1 MIPLADCVA
10 RLDDLLRTR
19 DVPDYDGAVNGL
31 QLANGGSVSRV
42 AAAVDFSTEAVRQA
56 AAAGADLLLVH
67 HGMFWGPPRPIVA
80 ARYTQLRLAIEHNLA
95 VYASHLPLDLHPT
108 LGNNVRLARHL
119 GLEPN
124 GGFGRFRDIEVGVQ
138 GASDLATDDLLVRL
152 TEFARPLGTTVVSTP
167 RTPERRTRRWAMIT
181 GAGASSDTLA
191 EATARGIDTLIV
203 GEGPHHT
210 GVEAVERGIVVMYA
224 GHYAT
229 ETLGVQALAAELER
243 SFSLPWSFVH
253 LPSGL

>member
-19 DVPDYDGAVNGL
+19 DIPDYDGAVNGL
-31 QLANGGSVSRV
+31 QLANGGSVSRAV
-42 AAAVDFSTEAVRQA
+42 AAVDFSTEAVRQT

-67 HGMFWGPPRPIVA
+67 HGMFWGPPRPFVA
-80 ARYTQLRLAIEHNLA
+80 ARYTQLRLAVEHNIA

-108 LGNNVRLARHL
+108 LGNNVRLAGRL
-119 GLEPN
+119 GLEPS
-124 GGFGRFRDIEVGVQ
+124 GGFGRFRNIEVGVQ
-138 GASDLATDDLLVRL
+138 GVSDRSTSDLLAQLA
-152 TEFARPLGTTVVSTP
+152 EFARPLGATVVSTP
-167 RTPERRTRRWAMIT
+167 HPPERRTRQWAIVT
-181 GAGASSDTLA
+181 GAGASSETLA
-191 EATARGIDTLIV
+191 EAAARGIDTLIV

-210 GVEAVERGIVVMYA
+210 AVEAVELGIVVMYA

-229 ETLGVQALAAELER
+229 ETLGVQALAAELDR

-253 LPSGL
+253 LPTGL